1 MDSSAWDTRYAER
14 EFVWTSEPNRFLVHE
29 TEGLAPGR
37 ALDLACGE
45 GRNAVWLAGR
55 GWEMTGVDFS
65 KVGLEK
71 ASRFADA
78 RGVHAEWIAADLVHY
93 RPDLRAFDLVL
104 IFYLQVPEAQRQPI
118 VRAAADAVAAG
129 GVFLL
134 VGHDRTNVEEG
145 HGGPQNPDVLYTA
158 QDIVADLD
166 YSELLIER
174 AARVDRPVATPDG
187 ARVARDTLVRARRA

>member
-1 MDSSAWDTRYAER
+1 
-14 EFVWTSEPNRFLVHE
+14 V
-29 TEGLAPGR
+29 
-37 ALDLACGE
+37 
-45 GRNAVWLAGR
+45 
-55 GWEMTGVDFS
+55 TGVDFS

-71 ASRFADA
+71 ASRLAAA
-78 RGVHAEWIAADLVHY
+78 RGVRADWIAVDLLDY
-93 RPDLRAFDLVL
+93 RPDPRAFDLVL

-134 VGHDRTNVEEG
+134 VGHDRSNVDEG

-166 YSELLIER
+166 YSELVIER
-174 AARVDRPVATPDG
+174 AARVDRPVETPDG
-187 ARVARDTLVRARRA
+187 VLMARDTLVRARRA